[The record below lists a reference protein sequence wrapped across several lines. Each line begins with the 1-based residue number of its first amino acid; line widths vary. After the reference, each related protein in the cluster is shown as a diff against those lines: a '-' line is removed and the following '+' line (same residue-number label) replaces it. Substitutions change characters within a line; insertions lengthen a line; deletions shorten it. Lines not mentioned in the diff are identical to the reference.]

1 MVIGPRIW
9 KTGIAVSLC
18 IFLVYSLNLVSPI
31 LAIVA
36 AILTIQPSIT
46 KSIAQGSNRAIAT
59 IIGGIIGFVVVSY
72 FGAHPIT
79 VGLAAI
85 LAIAISTKFKLQDGI
100 AIAAVTAAA
109 VMVDVVGDPMIFALY
124 RLLETFIGIGVGV
137 AVNLVFS
144 PPNTEK
150 SFIGGLVDINQRLK
164 NFYVTVLNGFILNNE
179 YDQEK
184 LEKEINEIRDKLED
198 IRRRTFELKDEV
210 GYRSGLKSQQAK
222 RYEAVVASLNL
233 IFERTLGIYY
243 TELNRSQRNLNLE
256 EVTQEYKD
264 ILETLQKL
272 LTTTVSMQENILSYL
287 TNKNVDMCLYLE
299 NCGQQSTELIK
310 ELRWQISNWHLVDK
324 NKNNSISLMELSN
337 IGYEMEQINH
347 HLKGIVG
354 TLKQLVEEEPG
365 NSKEGFIEGL
375 KSKIFARNNDK

>member
-198 IRRRTFELKDEV
+198 IRGRTFELKEEV

-222 RYEAVVASLNL
+222 KYESVVVSLNL

-243 TELNRSQRNLNLE
+243 TELNRSKRNLNLE
-256 EVTQEYKD
+256 EVTQEYQD

-287 TNKNVDMCLYLE
+287 TNRNVDMCLYLE

-310 ELRWQISNWHLVDK
+310 ELRVQISDWHLVDK

-337 IGYEMEQINH
+337 IGYEMEQINY
-347 HLKGIVG
+347 HLKGIVD
-354 TLKQLVEEEPG
+354 TLKQLIEEEPI
-365 NSKEGFIEGL
+365 SSEEGFIKWL
-375 KSKIFARNNDK
+375 KARVRIRSK